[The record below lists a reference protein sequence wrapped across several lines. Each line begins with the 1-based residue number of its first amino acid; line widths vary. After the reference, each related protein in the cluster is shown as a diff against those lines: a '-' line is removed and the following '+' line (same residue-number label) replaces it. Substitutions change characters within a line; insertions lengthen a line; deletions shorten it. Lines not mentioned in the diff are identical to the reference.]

1 MHSLRNVLWVLTSY
15 LERVFLKF
23 YRILESLR
31 NKKVLK
37 LSIAKSFSLFDIK
50 KVVLI
55 HLLLRI
61 VLPTQT
67 PMLELCDLR
76 KPRFHSQFTQYLALV
91 SLFSKVIYIDE
102 TLKLLIFLYGTF
114 RNEFFNSED
123 SILRSR

>member
-15 LERVFLKF
+15 LERAFLKF

-31 NKKVLK
+31 NKKLLK

-50 KVVLI
+50 KFVLI
-55 HLLLRI
+55 HLLLRF

-76 KPRFHSQFTQYLALV
+76 KPRFHSWFTQYLALV
-91 SLFSKVIYIDE
+91 SLFSKVICIDE